1 MLSIVCNKYIVGS
14 LVDKIKYDLEVAMS
28 DDNHADLHFTL
39 DHRYCSLTISQM
51 LMVCSHAADLM
62 INSLERNVR
71 TRLYFTSESH
81 LHTLLN
87 ILRYPCDEIELIPK
101 DGVVMLDALSEL
113 SYMTQIV
120 IRLFESVIDGE
131 SNYRCEISFSP
142 GAIADPITDKTSSLY
157 PYVILNK
164 FIPGKDLIR
173 VLYDA
178 NAKLNTVPFMIPPE
192 QHLVCHDANADGFHL
207 QRIIETVV
215 LSNNTY
221 DTPDTWEEIDSP
233 ARVVGRRIVSRRS
246 VSATKINVP
255 KLSSDIPSQKSL
267 NSLDDLPLTL
277 QANKGIEK
285 VT

>member
-1 MLSIVCNKYIVGS
+1 
-14 LVDKIKYDLEVAMS
+14 
-28 DDNHADLHFTL
+28 
-39 DHRYCSLTISQM
+39 
-51 LMVCSHAADLM
+51 M

-87 ILRYPCDEIELIPK
+87 ILRYPCDEVELIPK

-120 IRLFESVIDGE
+120 IRLFESVVDGE

-142 GAIADPITDKTSSLY
+142 GAIADPTTDKSSALY
-157 PYVILNK
+157 PYVVLNK

-173 VLYDA
+173 VLSDA
-178 NAKLNTVPFMIPPE
+178 NWKLNTVPFAVSPE
-192 QHLVCHDANADGFHL
+192 QQNVTNDSKPDGIHL

-221 DTPDTWEEIDSP
+221 DTPDTWEELESP
-233 ARVVGRRIVSRRS
+233 VRVAGRRIVTRRS
-246 VSATKINVP
+246 VSATRINVSP
-255 KLSSDIPSQKSL
+255 SSVKIPSQKSL
-267 NSLDDLPLTL
+267 SSLDDMPLGSPSVCSLHSSTS
-277 QANKGIEK
+277 GG
-285 VT
+285 

>member
-1 MLSIVCNKYIVGS
+1 
-14 LVDKIKYDLEVAMS
+14 
-28 DDNHADLHFTL
+28 
-39 DHRYCSLTISQM
+39 
-51 LMVCSHAADLM
+51 M

-120 IRLFESVIDGE
+120 IRLFESVVDGE

-142 GAIADPITDKTSSLY
+142 GAIADPTMDKSSALY
-157 PYVILNK
+157 PYVVLNK

-173 VLYDA
+173 VLSDA
-178 NAKLNTVPFMIPPE
+178 NWKLNTVPFAMPPE
-192 QHLVCHDANADGFHL
+192 VNAASHDTNNDGVHL

-221 DTPDTWEEIDSP
+221 DTPDTWEELESP
-233 ARVVGRRIVSRRS
+233 FRVAGRRIISRRS
-246 VSATKINVP
+246 VSATRIEISP
-255 KLSSDIPSQKSL
+255 SSSNIPSQKSL
-267 NSLDDLPLTL
+267 NSLDDMPLGSSTISSRHSSSS
-277 QANKGIEK
+277 G
-285 VT
+285 